1 MAKFVIVVDAQRD
14 FMMPDGALYVGGADA
29 LIGPMNDWLAAL
41 DPADTSGV
49 LLTFDTHEAATYASS
64 AEAAQFP
71 IHCVR
76 GEAGWR
82 SVIKTDRTDPA
93 VPLYRLEKGVF
104 DMWAEPDLSLSR
116 IGSSETC
123 DREEFFDALR
133 TSGVEEIHVIG
144 VAADY
149 CVRWAVEGL
158 VMRGFRVTVHAAL
171 TRGLSRQIDVV
182 VADEWSGR
190 PVELEEP
197 A

>member
-14 FMMPDGALYVGGADA
+14 FIMPDGALYVGGADA

-41 DPADTSGV
+41 GPADTSGV
-49 LLTFDTHEAATYASS
+49 LLTFDTHYADTYAAT

-76 GEAGWR
+76 GEAGWQL
-82 SVIKTDRTDPA
+82 VIETDRTDPA
-93 VPLYRLEKGVF
+93 IPLYSLEKGVF

-116 IGSSETC
+116 IGADETI
-123 DREEFFDALR
+123 DREEFFDALC
-133 TSGVEEIHVIG
+133 TSGVEEIDVVG

-158 VMRGFRVTVHAAL
+158 IKRGFRVTVHAAL
-171 TRGLSRQIDVV
+171 TRGISRQIGVV

-190 PVELEEP
+190 AVKLKE
-197 A
+197 AA

>member
-29 LIGPMNDWLAAL
+29 LIGPMNDWLDTL

-49 LLTFDTHEAATYASS
+49 LLTFDTHYAATYASS

-71 IHCVR
+71 LHCVR

-82 SVIKTDRTDPA
+82 SVIKTDRINPSI
-93 VPLYRLEKGVF
+93 PLYTLEKGVF
-104 DMWAEPDLSLSR
+104 DMWAEPDLLLLR
-116 IGSSETC
+116 IGTGETS

-133 TSGVEEIHVIG
+133 ASGSEEIHVVG

-158 VMRGFRVTVHAAL
+158 IARGFRVAVYASL
-171 TRGLSRQIDVV
+171 TRGITRQIDAVV
-182 VADEWSGR
+182 TDEWPGR
-190 PVELEEP
+190 AVRLVE
-197 A
+197 AA

>member
-14 FMMPDGALYVGGADA
+14 FMTPDGALYVGGADA
-29 LIGPMNDWLAAL
+29 LIGPMNDWLGTL

-49 LLTFDTHEAATYASS
+49 LLTFDTHYAETYAAT

-82 SVIKTDRTDPA
+82 LVVRTDRIDA
-93 VPLYRLEKGVF
+93 AIPLYTLEKGVF
-104 DMWAEPDLSLSR
+104 DMWAEPDLPLSR
-116 IGSSETC
+116 IGTGGTS
-123 DREEFFDALR
+123 DREEFFAALR
-133 TSGVEEIHVIG
+133 ASGVEEIHVVG

-158 VMRGFRVTVHAAL
+158 VSRDFRVTVHASL
-171 TRGLSRQIDVV
+171 TCGITRQIDAV
-182 VADEWSGR
+182 VADEWPGR
-190 PVELEEP
+190 AVRLME
-197 A
+197 AA

>member
-1 MAKFVIVVDAQRD
+1 MAKFLIVVDAQRD

-41 DPADTSGV
+41 DPADMSGV
-49 LLTFDTHEAATYASS
+49 LLTFDTHDAATYASS

-71 IHCVR
+71 VHCVR

-82 SVIKTDRTDPA
+82 SMIETDRTDPA
-93 VPLYRLEKGVF
+93 IPLYRLEKGVF

-116 IGSSETC
+116 IGSGETI
-123 DREEFFDALR
+123 DREEFFDTLR

-158 VMRGFRVTVHAAL
+158 LKRGFRVTVHAAL
-171 TRGLSRQIDVV
+171 TRGISRQIDVV
-182 VADEWSGR
+182 VADEWSGHA
-190 PVELEEP
+190 VKLKE
-197 A
+197 AA